1 MRPRVSKEEYKMKIV
16 MCKKHK
22 IECSVP
28 TTNEEFYSGK
38 WHEDI
43 MQIQT
48 HAEKFPQCKM
58 RLRNVNK

>member
-1 MRPRVSKEEYKMKIV
+1 MKIV

-43 MQIQT
+43 MRIQT

-58 RLRNVNK
+58 RFRNVNE